1 VSRAGGTQGAE
12 CRAPRQQLSNSS
24 QGDGAVPLR
33 LLGGTPEPSFGPPPT
48 LFWVLVL
55 MNEIGKQD
63 G

>member
-1 VSRAGGTQGAE
+1 VSRAGGTQGAV

-33 LLGGTPEPSFGPPPT
+33 LLGGTPEPSFGSPPT
-48 LFWVLVL
+48 LFSWVL